1 MSDAPMTAQHP
12 ELGRAPAQSSRLW
25 ARFRLDPAVILGG
38 VIALAAG
45 LRFARLAQPS
55 LWSDEMFVVW
65 LTRFEPHD
73 LLRLVRIV
81 DFHPP
86 LYYLLMKAWVGV
98 AGTGEAALRV
108 PSACFG
114 LLCVPLT
121 YALARRVASDPVSL
135 LSAFLVA
142 VSPFQIM
149 AGQEAR
155 MYPLLG
161 ALVLAATLALTEA
174 VARGGAVRWLI
185 YAALVTLTAG
195 TDYLGLLVL
204 AAHGVWIACC
214 ERRFLGRWLAAA
226 GGAAALYAPWL
237 PSLWDQVIQSHGL
250 DQIVLLHG
258 GPSASGVAVYR
269 LLTDL
274 LGLFAFGG
282 ALFGTT
288 GYLSGGSLG
297 PAERLIVLLP
307 FLAVLWWG
315 VTAMASDRRS
325 AALLG
330 LPPAVAIGVTLA
342 ASLAKPVFL
351 LRWFS
356 FLMPFYAV
364 FLSRGIVAAGERF
377 REHGDRVSALLAA
390 GLLLYSLP
398 VLDRY
403 YLDPLSRP
411 YQWRAAAARVKTFA
425 RPGDFFVYADGP
437 AEQTFTYYFRD
448 AHPSLNLDPVEGGPL
463 GDRRRDPLAAAEVR
477 RLAERFPRVWLVVNG
492 APNPSVTRRVLP
504 ALGVAFR
511 SGGYRDFNGVG
522 VYLFETTAP
531 PPH

>member
-1 MSDAPMTAQHP
+1 MRT
-12 ELGRAPAQSSRLW
+12 
-25 ARFRLDPAVILGG
+25 
-38 VIALAAG
+38 
-45 LRFARLAQPS
+45 
-55 LWSDEMFVVW
+55 
-65 LTRFEPHD
+65 
-73 LLRLVRIV
+73 V

-86 LYYLLMKAWVGV
+86 LYYLLMKAWIGV
-98 AGTGEAALRV
+98 AGAGEAAIRV
-108 PSACFG
+108 PSAFFSF
-114 LLCVPLT
+114 LCVPLT
-121 YALARRVASDPVSL
+121 YAVLRRVAPEPVSL
-135 LSAFLVA
+135 LSALLVA

-174 VARGGAVRWLI
+174 VARGGVGWWLL
-185 YAALVTLTAG
+185 YVVLATLTAG

-204 AAHGVWIACC
+204 AAHGVWMACC

-226 GGAAALYAPWL
+226 GGAAILYAPWL
-237 PSLWDQVIQSHGL
+237 PSLWDQAIHSHGSSPRLKCWCSTPPGSHGL
-250 DQIVLLHG
+250 DQIVLSHG
-258 GPSASGVAVYR
+258 GPSASGVIVYQIP
-269 LLTDL
+269 TDL

-282 ALFGTT
+282 SLFGTT

-307 FLAVLWWG
+307 FLVVLWLG
-315 VTAMASDRRS
+315 ATAMASDRRTG
-325 AALLG
+325 ALLG
-330 LPPAVAIGVTLA
+330 LPPAVAIAATLA

-356 FLMPFYAV
+356 FLVPFYAV
-364 FLSRGIVAAGERF
+364 FLARGIVAAGERF
-377 REHGDRVSALLAA
+377 RERGDRVSALLAA
-390 GLLLYSLP
+390 GLLLYSAP

-411 YQWRAAAARVKTFA
+411 YQWRAAAALVKTLA

-437 AEQTFTYYFRD
+437 AEQTFTYYFPD
-448 AHPSLNLDPVEGGPL
+448 AHPSVNLDPLEGGPL
-463 GDRRRDPLAAAEVR
+463 GGRRRDPLAAAEVR
-477 RLAERFPRVWLVVNG
+477 RLAARFPRVWLVVNG
-492 APNPSVTRRVLP
+492 APKASVPRRVLP

-511 SGGYRDFNGVG
+511 SGGVRDLRGVA

-531 PPH
+531 HLTEGGARPRR

>member
-1 MSDAPMTAQHP
+1 M
-12 ELGRAPAQSSRLW
+12 RAGA
-25 ARFRLDPAVILGG
+25 ALGG
-38 VIALAAG
+38 IIALSAG
-45 LRFARLAQPS
+45 LRFARLGQPS

-65 LTRFEPHD
+65 LARFEWHD
-73 LLRLVRIV
+73 LLRLVRAV

-86 LYYLLMKAWVGV
+86 LYYLVMKAWIGV
-98 AGTGEAALRV
+98 AGAGEAAIRV
-108 PSACFG
+108 PSAGFG

-121 YALARRVASDPVSL
+121 YAALRRVAAEPVRL
-135 LSAFLVA
+135 LSALLVG

-155 MYPLLG
+155 MYTLL
-161 ALVLAATLALTEA
+161 AVLVLAGTLALTEA
-174 VARGGAVRWLI
+174 VAREGAGWWLI
-185 YAALVTLTAG
+185 YAALAALTAA

-204 AAHGVWIACC
+204 AAHGVWVACW
-214 ERRFLGRWLAAA
+214 ERRVFVRWLAAA

-237 PSLWDQVIQSHGL
+237 PSLWDQAIHSHGL
-250 DQIVLLHG
+250 DQIVLSHG
-258 GPSASGVAVYR
+258 GPSASGVIVYQIPV
-269 LLTDL
+269 DL

-282 ALFGTT
+282 SLFGTT
-288 GYLSGGSLG
+288 GYLSGGALG

-307 FLAVLWWG
+307 FLAVLWLG
-315 VTAMASDRRS
+315 ATAMASDRRT

-330 LPPAVAIGVTLA
+330 LPPAVTIAATLA

-356 FLMPFYAV
+356 FLVPFYAV
-364 FLSRGIVAAGERF
+364 FLARGIVAAGERF
-377 REHGDRVSALLAA
+377 REHGDRVSGLLAA

-411 YQWRAAAARVKTFA
+411 YQWRAAAALVKA
-425 RPGDFFVYADGP
+425 LAGPGDFFVYADGP

-448 AHPSLNLDPVEGGPL
+448 AHPSLNLDPVDGEPRG
-463 GDRRRDPLAAAEVR
+463 RRRDPLPAAEAR

-492 APNPSVTRRVLP
+492 APTSSVTRRALP
-504 ALGVAFR
+504 ALGAAFR
-511 SGGYRDFNGVG
+511 SGGYRDFHGVE
-522 VYLFETTAP
+522 VYLFETTPLP
-531 PPH
+531 PTGGGSPLRR